1 MQKFPIIAMESQGM
15 PCHCQ
20 TRISNVRRS
29 AGKLE
34 GGDSDK
40 TVPIANLY
48 KKLEPVLQSLDQI
61 QEPKRYSW
69 DVKPLAP
76 CMAIYSSNLRER
88 LFYNELHI

>member
-48 KKLEPVLQSLDQI
+48 KKLEPVLVV
-61 QEPKRYSW
+61 ETG
-69 DVKPLAP
+69 
-76 CMAIYSSNLRER
+76 AIKNLKKESG
-88 LFYNELHI
+88 LGLEYTGVEYNRVHRVH